1 MKSNN
6 LTYNA
11 YLDDAANAIAADDRD
26 QTRGCIESVIAETSN
41 CAKAWLIKAWTC
53 ESLME
58 TEAAIRQCLEIDPSS
73 DIAAAGLRWVHGIQ
87 ELAELQFEA
96 KRQAAEEARRLAEE
110 ARLKAEE
117 ESRLRAA
124 EEARLRAA
132 EEARLRAAEEAR
144 LRAEE
149 EARLRADEEAR
160 LRAEEEA
167 RLRAEEEASLR
178 AEEEARLRAEEEASL
193 RAEEAIRQ
201 TEQERQNAEAEQ
213 KAERQAEQARLELEE
228 QARHQIEE
236 ARHWAEEESQ
246 FNAELEK
253 QSELVQKVKADVDT
267 QSKRSAPQHHLSP
280 TENVGDG
287 DEIETELKNSVDSL
301 ASEVRMEIQS
311 NPVNGSTPTKPG
323 KARIPLV
330 LAVDDSP
337 TVRKLVS
344 LTLASDGFEVI
355 TASDGVEA
363 LNILAERLPD
373 IILSD
378 ITMPKLNGYKL
389 CKFVKKHER
398 TKSIPVVMLSG
409 NEGVFDK
416 MRGKM
421 SGCDDYICKP
431 FESAELIKKVREHL
445 NATSVR

>member
-26 QTRGCIESVIAETSN
+26 QTRGCIESVCAETSN

-58 TEAAIRQCLEIDPSS
+58 TEAAIRQSLEIDPNSE
-73 DIAAAGLRWVHGIQ
+73 IAEAGLRWVHGIQ

-117 ESRLRAA
+117 E
-124 EEARLRAA
+124 
-132 EEARLRAAEEAR
+132 AR
-144 LRAEE
+144 LRAE
-149 EARLRADEEAR
+149 EEAR

-167 RLRAEEEASLR
+167 RLRAEEEARLR
-178 AEEEARLRAEEEASL
+178 AEEEARLRAEEEARLRAEEEAQLRAEEEARLRAEDEASL
-193 RAEEAIRQ
+193 RAEAAIRQ
-201 TEQERQNAEAEQ
+201 TEQERQNAEAQQE
-213 KAERQAEQARLELEE
+213 AERQSEQARLELEE
-228 QARHQIEE
+228 QARRKIEE
-236 ARHWAEEESQ
+236 ARRWAEEEAQ

-267 QSKRSAPQHHLSP
+267 PSMRSAPQHHLSP
-280 TENVGDG
+280 TENVADG
-287 DEIETELKNSVDSL
+287 DEIETELKDSVDSL

-311 NPVNGSTPTKPG
+311 NPVKGSTPTKPG
-323 KARIPLV
+323 TAKMPLV

-344 LTLASDGFEVI
+344 LTLASDGFEVV

-431 FESAELIKKVREHL
+431 FESAELIKKVRENL
-445 NATSVR
+445 KATTVR